1 MFSLFEEEMNFTS
14 ADKRR
19 QSETKMEVR
28 HNQKYRCTWKEH
40 TFLVLGAILNY

>member
-1 MFSLFEEEMNFTS
+1 MFLLFKEKMNLTS

-28 HNQKYRCTWKEH
+28 HNQKYRCAWKER